1 MRTKETR
8 ESPVAITARQLE
20 ALVRLAEARA
30 RAACRKEVTVED
42 AQAAILLMQKSLRQ
56 VGIDVTTGKIDID
69 IIMTGTP
76 KTVRDRLQ
84 IILAVIVEAEKA
96 GEMIHDE
103 DLYQRLQQEY
113 GLARVES
120 SRLLEQ
126 LVRDGLVYSPK
137 PGYYKKT

>member
-1 MRTKETR
+1 
-8 ESPVAITARQLE
+8 V
-20 ALVRLAEARA
+20 
-30 RAACRKEVTVED
+30 VTVED

-84 IILAVIVEAEKA
+84 LVLAIIGESEKA
-96 GEMIHDE
+96 GEPIHDE
-103 DLYQRLQQEY
+103 DMFQRLQQEH

-126 LVRDGLVYSPK
+126 LVRDGLVYETK
-137 PGYYKKT
+137 PGYYKRT